1 MRQSKPLVLNYVIL
15 SISSVQLVSAW
26 SEAAA
31 AVQVLQ
37 RAARGLLARR
47 VLRGRRL
54 AAVVDMEITIPWLAE
69 EELPFTQTDQVT
81 SSTVTVHNETK
92 SNCETHTLVIYLK
105 LVFLSVFVWLPLAAL
120 WWRQR

>member
-54 AAVVDMEITIPWLAE
+54 AAVVDMAGIGGIAIYA
-69 EELPFTQTDQVT
+69 DR
-81 SSTVTVHNETK
+81 SGNEQHCDC
-92 SNCETHTLVIYLK
+92 S
-105 LVFLSVFVWLPLAAL
+105 
-120 WWRQR
+120 